1 MPEQSPPPQTRPIFC
16 AQLRPDRASLRSR
29 SVIPPEK
36 HLSYAL
42 GYLQL
47 DLIEEAREELAAL
60 SPEFLAT
67 PPALAVRL
75 EVAMAEETWD
85 EVIALAP
92 ELVSHDAAQ
101 ERPWVAWAY
110 ALRERERVAEAQ
122 ETLFAGSRLIKEPS
136 PLVAYNLACYA
147 CLLGDLAEASRLLA
161 VVFARE
167 KSWRDIAR
175 EDPDLSPLFVAKK

>member
-1 MPEQSPPPQTRPIFC
+1 MIAPET
-16 AQLRPDRASLRSR
+16 
-29 SVIPPEK
+29 

-47 DLIEEAREELAAL
+47 ELVDEAREELSAL
-60 SPEFLAT
+60 TAEFLAT

-75 EVAMAEETWD
+75 EVAMADNAWE

-92 ELVSHDAAQ
+92 ELVGHDATQ

-122 ETLFAGSRLIKEPS
+122 ETLMAGARLIRDPS

-147 CLLGDLAEASRLLA
+147 CLLGETAEASRLLA
-161 VVFARE
+161 GVFSRD
-167 KSWRDIAR
+167 KSWRSVAR
-175 EDPDLSPLFVAKK
+175 EDPDLAPLFRPKS

>member
-1 MPEQSPPPQTRPIFC
+1 MI
-16 AQLRPDRASLRSR
+16 L
-29 SVIPPEK
+29 PEK

-47 DLIEEAREELAAL
+47 GLLAEARDELSAL
-60 SPEFLAT
+60 APEFLAT
-67 PPALAVRL
+67 AAALSVRL

-92 ELVSHDAAQ
+92 ELIGHDAAQ
-101 ERPWVAWAY
+101 ERPWIAWAY
-110 ALRERERVAEAQ
+110 ALRERERIDEAQ
-122 ETLFAGSRLIKEPS
+122 ETLLAGARLIKDPT

-147 CLLGDLAEASRLLA
+147 CLLGDLPEAHRLLA
-161 VVFARE
+161 GVIARD

-175 EDPDLSPLFVAKK
+175 DDPDLAPLFATKK

>member
-1 MPEQSPPPQTRPIFC
+1 MIAPET
-16 AQLRPDRASLRSR
+16 
-29 SVIPPEK
+29 

-47 DLIEEAREELAAL
+47 ELVDEAREELSAL
-60 SPEFLAT
+60 SQEFLAT
-67 PPALAVRL
+67 PPALAVSL
-75 EVAMAEETWD
+75 EVAMADNAWD

-92 ELVSHDAAQ
+92 ELVGHDAAQ

-122 ETLFAGSRLIKEPS
+122 ETLMAGSRLIRDPS

-147 CLLGDLAEASRLLA
+147 CLLGDADEARRLLA
-161 VVFARE
+161 VVFARD
-167 KSWRDIAR
+167 KSWREVAR
-175 EDPDLSPLFVAKK
+175 DDPDLAPLFKPGS

>member
-1 MPEQSPPPQTRPIFC
+1 M
-16 AQLRPDRASLRSR
+16 
-29 SVIPPEK
+29 IPPEK

-47 DLIEEAREELAAL
+47 NLIAAAREELEAL
-60 SPEFLAT
+60 PPQFLAS

-75 EVAMAEETWD
+75 EVAMADENWD

-92 ELVSHDAAQ
+92 ELVGHDASE
-101 ERPWVAWAY
+101 ERPWIAWAY
-110 ALRERERVAEAQ
+110 ALRERERIPEAQ
-122 ETLFAGSRLIKEPS
+122 ETLLAGDRLIADPS

-147 CLLGDLAEASRLLA
+147 CLLGDLPEARRLLA
-161 VVFARE
+161 EVFARD

-175 EDPDLSPLFVAKK
+175 DDPDLAPIFASKK

>member
-1 MPEQSPPPQTRPIFC
+1 M
-16 AQLRPDRASLRSR
+16 
-29 SVIPPEK
+29 IPAET

-47 DLIEEAREELAAL
+47 ELVDEAREELSAL
-60 SPEFLAT
+60 NADFLAT

-75 EVAMAEETWD
+75 EVAMADSAWD

-92 ELVSHDAAQ
+92 ELVGHDATQ

-110 ALRERERVAEAQ
+110 ALRERERLAEAQ
-122 ETLFAGSRLIKEPS
+122 ETLMAGARLIRDPS

-147 CLLGDLAEASRLLA
+147 CLLGEPAEASRLLA
-161 VVFARE
+161 GVFARD
-167 KSWRDIAR
+167 KSWRAVAR
-175 EDPDLSPLFVAKK
+175 DDPDLAPLFKPKS